1 MGDSPILESR
11 YYCSVLIA
19 DNVRNIATSN
29 LLIISEFS
37 QSENMKFF
45 NQEILRPLQEKYEEF
60 KSFVETAPLDLPT
73 EPYKSKY
80 EAFDKLHE
88 INELMKTIQIADV
101 EYQEHIEVIR
111 CHILLNSGTL
121 KSEVDEPS
129 TAEQLLQGCLKKCD
143 EMKDPRFTVYCR
155 VSAHNQLGIL
165 WFNRDDMEKSRTNLE
180 TALNIFSTFKVDKTN
195 NNFWLLEDLL
205 YPDK

>member
-1 MGDSPILESR
+1 M
-11 YYCSVLIA
+11 LIA

-45 NQEILRPLQEKYEEF
+45 NQEILGPLQEKYEEF

-80 EAFDKLHE
+80 AAFDKLHE

-121 KSEVDEPS
+121 KS
-129 TAEQLLQGCLKKCD
+129 
-143 EMKDPRFTVYCR
+143 
-155 VSAHNQLGIL
+155 
-165 WFNRDDMEKSRTNLE
+165 
-180 TALNIFSTFKVDKTN
+180 
-195 NNFWLLEDLL
+195 
-205 YPDK
+205 